1 MPEILEKW
9 ETKQKG
15 IAVSKTWPLKAFSV
29 VFTDA
34 AILTSEGVPE
44 EFHIKGILQK
54 GLKRRKRLE
63 AGHGLQLRLL
73 LLVLGGTV
81 SRTQTTFILSSA
93 GRMWTLRFSCSEPVS
108 YPRQLTD
115 LGTAKDQEPQSELL
129 HF

>member
-1 MPEILEKW
+1 MLYLEH
-9 ETKQKG
+9 G
-15 IAVSKTWPLKAFSV
+15 HLKASSV

-34 AILTSEGVPE
+34 AILASEGVPE

-73 LLVLGGTV
+73 LLVLSGIV

-93 GRMWTLRFSCSEPVS
+93 GRMWTLRFSCSETDS
-108 YPRQLTD
+108 YPGQLTD
-115 LGTAKDQEPQSELL
+115 LGTAKDSGTTV
-129 HF
+129 